1 MATSSVLQTGDL
13 VSVIIPCFN
22 ARPFVEEA
30 IRSAYAQSHRPLE
43 VIVVDDGSTDGSWEL
58 LQELQQGP
66 FPELLV
72 LSHPNRVN
80 LGVSCSRALGARKA
94 SGDFL
99 AFLDSD
105 DLFLPNKL
113 KAQLSALSRHPEAV
127 LCHTAVE
134 VIGDMEMADYF
145 SSVFNH
151 GQTCQPYDFR
161 QHKDYLIRHG
171 ICNSSVLIRRSPLQR
186 VSLAIHR
193 RSSPQFEDWLCWALL
208 GEDGPFLF
216 LEEILVRYR
225 AHSASFTSILIQRRL
240 DQHFALLEFK
250 LALLA
255 RCRSTSHALRVLFSL
270 AETLRQLIV
279 IYMGDPSG
287 PPLEQRNGRHSN
299 GVILAIMAV
308 GKPIRWLHRKV
319 AAG

>member
-43 VIVVDDGSTDGSWEL
+43 VIVVDDGSTDGSWDL
-58 LQELQQGP
+58 LQDLKQGP
-66 FPELLV
+66 FPELVV
-72 LSHPNRVN
+72 LSHPDREN
-80 LGVSCSRALGARKA
+80 LGVSSTRALCVRRAKGL
-94 SGDFL
+94 FI
-99 AFLDSD
+99 AFLDAD
-105 DLFLPNKL
+105 DVFLPNKL
-113 KAQLSALSRHPEAV
+113 EAQLTALARYPEAV

-134 VIGDMEMADYF
+134 VIGDQEMGDF
-145 SSVFNH
+145 FGSVFNK
-151 GQTCQPYDFR
+151 GPTGGPYVFR
-161 QHKDYLIRHG
+161 RQKDYLIRHS
-171 ICNSSVLIRRSPLQR
+171 ICNSSVLIRGTCLRSLPMGMHQR
-186 VSLAIHR
+186 Y
-193 RSSPQFEDWLCWALL
+193 QFEDWLCWCLAAAH
-208 GEDGPFLF
+208 GPFLF
-216 LEEILVRYR
+216 LPEKLLAYR
-225 AHSASFTSILIQRRL
+225 AHMASATASMARNPL
-240 DQHFALLEFK
+240 DQRYALVEFK
-250 LALLA
+250 LALLS
-255 RCRSTSHALRVLFSL
+255 RSESSRHALRVLFSL